1 MNEAASARLMQKAAT
16 PGVIQ
21 KAAMFAPTLSERD
34 EMMPNLAIR
43 IDYEE
48 RTGTPTFESEGKGAA
63 S

>member
-1 MNEAASARLMQKAAT
+1 
-16 PGVIQ
+16 
-21 KAAMFAPTLSERD
+21 MFAPTLSERD